1 MTENPIVE
9 EVHRIRE
16 QLLAEYGGD
25 LKKYM
30 DDVRRRTDEAARA
43 GRRVVT
49 LPPRPAQPHPPVT
62 RKVG

>member
-1 MTENPIVE
+1 VRPHIPSRE
-9 EVHRIRE
+9 IRE

-30 DDVRRRTDEAARA
+30 DDVRRRTEEAALADRK
-43 GRRVVT
+43 VVR
-49 LPPRPAQPHPPVT
+49 LPPRPAQRQDDSA